1 MWTCD
6 PHPLAFTSVSSERFP
21 AFHVAPKSA
30 LGNAGHPSFLLRP
43 CSLASWAL
51 HHLSAHLPPV
61 LSPTACARSPGG
73 SLISR
78 LTALLRFGLLVSQTP
93 VPKRRGIFLNTALI
107 CVFLHSKPVMVP
119 CGTCAPMTAGACLS
133 IPTTPHH
140 TASQGTC
147 HSLSR
152 WPHAPEPSSVLLFL
166 SLRVG
171 PPHTLFPRPSPP
183 VDPTCSSGPSSDH
196 REPAVTQLLTLT
208 SPFSKCLLKSITSLY
223 VALYS
228 PLFLVCSC

>member
-1 MWTCD
+1 MDLRPSPSGLHLCLLPTFPCISCRPEVSARKRWS
-6 PHPLAFTSVSSERFP
+6 PFFPSQALLPGFLGPPSPLSPLAPSV
-21 AFHVAPKSA
+21 V
-30 LGNAGHPSFLLRP
+30 
-43 CSLASWAL
+43 
-51 HHLSAHLPPV
+51 
-61 LSPTACARSPGG
+61 TACARSPGG

-133 IPTTPHH
+133 IPTAPHH

-166 SLRVG
+166 SLHVG

-183 VDPTCSSGPSSDH
+183 VDPTCSSGPSSGH
-196 REPAVTQLLTLT
+196 REPAVTQSLTLT